1 VNFFVL
7 RVLLAHPNCARGCAT
22 MAVMGLNMDM
32 IQNMTQF
39 VTLFPVTLG
48 V

>member
-1 VNFFVL
+1 VNGFVL
-7 RVLLAHPNCARGCAT
+7 RVLLAHPNCARGRAT

-32 IQNMTQF
+32 IKNMTQF
-39 VTLFPVTLG
+39 ITLFLVTLG